1 MKENQK
7 ESMNVDIYQQ
17 QHQEQEQ
24 QRNQQEDIRHLLS
37 TGLDFNQS
45 LQQQDDQID
54 ANTYFDACSD
64 SLMQHFIQDHT
75 LYVQRQNTSND
86 AYLNI
91 LNDAS
96 IPTLHLMPL
105 SNVSNVTN
113 ANTKED
119 STHQQDQPKVRGE
132 QDVFN
137 ELLQMAA
144 SASSTNNTSSNSSWL
159 NEYNESPLEN
169 SVFITK
175 NDEPKFFDD
184 SFLSSR
190 TGNIHLKP
198 LESNMSNIQSI
209 NTPLTPMEN
218 DSRIYNLE
226 IVQQP
231 ERARMCGFGDKDRRP
246 ISPPPILKLSVLT
259 KNGIIIDPET
269 FDVSFL
275 VVTCDAHQQFETS
288 DAAENLRNVK
298 PKIDTIPTVAIDEKG
313 REQYSAVRMRN
324 LAGATVA
331 SAEKLYDLDGNL
343 GIFFIFQ
350 DISLRIE
357 GVFKLEFSLVDIEN
371 PPFLH
376 CVNTHSASPVL
387 KTIETKPFTSFTPK
401 NFPGVVQSTPLS
413 ECFAKQGVKI
423 PVRKEKA
430 KKQNKKVFST
440 AQFLSDM
447 DKDC

>member
-1 MKENQK
+1 MKDNQE
-7 ESMNVDIYQQ
+7 ESMNPDIYQQ
-17 QHQEQEQ
+17 QQL
-24 QRNQQEDIRHLLS
+24 NQQQDIQNLLS
-37 TGLDFNQS
+37 TGFDFNQS
-45 LQQQDDQID
+45 LQQPGDQID
-54 ANTYFDACSD
+54 ANTYLDTCSD
-64 SLMQHFIQDHT
+64 SLMHHFIQDHS
-75 LYVQRQNTSND
+75 LFVQQHNTDSD

-96 IPTLHLMPL
+96 TPTLNLMPP
-105 SNVSNVTN
+105 SSASNVTN

-119 STHQQDQPKVRGE
+119 SDHQQDQPKVRGE

-144 SASSTNNTSSNSSWL
+144 TASANNTNSNTLWL
-159 NEYNESPLEN
+159 NEYNVNPLED
-169 SVFITK
+169 SAFITK
-175 NDEPKFFDD
+175 NDESQFFDD

-190 TGNIHLKP
+190 TNKIHLKP
-198 LESNMSNIQSI
+198 LESNMSNIQGV
-209 NTPLTPMEN
+209 NTPLTSIEN
-218 DSRIYNLE
+218 DR
-226 IVQQP
+226 
-231 ERARMCGFGDKDRRP
+231 
-246 ISPPPILKLSVLT
+246 
-259 KNGIIIDPET
+259 T

-275 VVTCDAHQQFETS
+275 VVTCDAYQDFGNS
-288 DAAENLRNVK
+288 DTDENLKNVK
-298 PKIDTIPTVAIDEKG
+298 PKIDTIPTVAIDEGG
-313 REQYSAVRMRN
+313 REQYCAVRMRS

-350 DISLRIE
+350 DVSLRIE
-357 GVFKLEFSLVDIEN
+357 GSFRLEFSLVDIEE

-376 CVNTHSASPVL
+376 CVNTKSASPVL
-387 KTIETKPFTSFTPK
+387 KTIETKPFKSYTPK

-413 ECFAKQGVKI
+413 ECFARQGIKI
-423 PVRKEKA
+423 PVRKDKA